1 MHLQSHPPLAPSE
14 VPDIRRDLPSEPNS
28 FVGREQELDELT
40 KLVRAAR
47 MVTLA
52 GPGGIGKT
60 RLALHVLA
68 GLAHEFPD
76 GAHYAELADV
86 TSADLVAAR
95 VAAAVGVTEED
106 GRPLLD
112 TLADALHPRAL
123 VLALDNCEHLL
134 DACAELCGR
143 LLAAAPDLRLM
154 ATSRE
159 PLRVAGET
167 VWPVPPLA
175 AESADGSPAEAVR
188 LFADRAAAI
197 APGFVLTPDNSGE
210 VAAIC
215 RSLDGMP
222 LAIELAAARIRALS
236 VEQIRMRVTDRFG
249 LLTTGDRAAA
259 ARQRTLRATIDWS
272 HDLLTERE
280 QVLLRRL
287 SVFAGWSLEMAED
300 VCTDDLVPPS
310 AILDTVAGL
319 VDKSLVVREPEA
331 LGQAR
336 FRMLDTIREYA
347 AEKLSL
353 AGEATRMQHRLR
365 DHTLGV
371 AERNFAVG
379 MALVP
384 APWRDRVDVFHR
396 YDVDAPN
403 VWLVLGECLAEGDV
417 ATGLRI
423 CTAIR
428 PCMLVRGEFA
438 LGSAWLEAFL
448 SRPEAAETD
457 PGIRGQALIGLAQ
470 LSLPS
475 DPAGAEPSARAGLAL
490 CRSAGDQFWTAAG
503 LNLLSEIVLHTG
515 RPDQAEELGREAMA
529 IAEAAGDSWN
539 TGWALGIRAAIAG
552 VRGNIREAAKLA
564 GASIEVMASIDHRW
578 GVARAELGLGD
589 LARLRG
595 ELAQARLMYQDA
607 LGYLRE
613 VRAQPEIARCL
624 AGLGRVALDQGDIA
638 AAREYLTESLRV
650 CRNIGTRIGIAR
662 GLESFAVLADRAG
675 DAQRAVLLAAA
686 SAGLRAASGLPP
698 PAGARTAR
706 YLAAADRL
714 GAGTGARLWQ
724 RGLAL
729 PPESAIDLATGQA
742 VSGPQGTGGG
752 AVGTD
757 GIAAVPSAVPSSVPS
772 APPSALTPRE
782 LQIAALIA
790 AGHSNKA
797 IATELVISPATAAR
811 HVANIMTKL
820 GFRSRAQ
827 IATWATSRR

>member
-1 MHLQSHPPLAPSE
+1 
-14 VPDIRRDLPSEPNS
+14 
-28 FVGREQELDELT
+28 
-40 KLVRAAR
+40 
-47 MVTLA
+47 
-52 GPGGIGKT
+52 
-60 RLALHVLA
+60 
-68 GLAHEFPD
+68 
-76 GAHYAELADV
+76 
-86 TSADLVAAR
+86 
-95 VAAAVGVTEED
+95 
-106 GRPLLD
+106 
-112 TLADALHPRAL
+112 
-123 VLALDNCEHLL
+123 
-134 DACAELCGR
+134 
-143 LLAAAPDLRLM
+143 
-154 ATSRE
+154 
-159 PLRVAGET
+159 
-167 VWPVPPLA
+167 
-175 AESADGSPAEAVR
+175 
-188 LFADRAAAI
+188 
-197 APGFVLTPDNSGE
+197 
-210 VAAIC
+210 
-215 RSLDGMP
+215 MP

>member
-1 MHLQSHPPLAPSE
+1 
-14 VPDIRRDLPSEPNS
+14 
-28 FVGREQELDELT
+28 
-40 KLVRAAR
+40 

-60 RLALHVLA
+60 RLALRVLA
-68 GLAHEFPD
+68 GVADEFPD
-76 GAHYAELADV
+76 GACYAELADV
-86 TSADLVAAR
+86 TSPDLVAAR
-95 VAAAVGVTEED
+95 VAAAVGVTEEED
-106 GRPLLD
+106 RALLD
-112 TLADALHPRAL
+112 TLADALRPRAL
-123 VLALDNCEHLL
+123 VLALDNCEHLV
-134 DACAELCGR
+134 DACAGLCAR
-143 LLAAAPDLRLM
+143 LLAAAPDLRLV

-159 PLRVAGET
+159 PLRVGGET
-167 VWPVPPLA
+167 VWQVPPLS
-175 AESADGSPAEAVR
+175 AESPDGSTAEAVR
-188 LFADRAAAI
+188 LFAERAAAI
-197 APGFVLTPDNSGE
+197 APGFALTRDNAGS

-259 ARQRTLRATIDWS
+259 TRQRTLRATIDWS

-287 SVFAGWSLEMAED
+287 SVFAGWSLDMAED
-300 VCTDDLVPPS
+300 VCTDDLVP
-310 AILDTVAGL
+310 AAVLLDTVATL
-319 VDKSLVVREPEA
+319 MDKSLVVREPEA

-347 AEKLSL
+347 AERLAA
-353 AGEATRMQHRLR
+353 AGEAKRLQHRLR
-365 DHTLGV
+365 DHVLTV

-384 APWRDRVDVFHR
+384 APWGDRVDVFRR
-396 YDVDAPN
+396 YDVDAGN

-428 PCMLVRGEFA
+428 PCLLVRGEFA
-438 LGSAWLEAFL
+438 LGVAWLDAFL
-448 SRPEAAETD
+448 ARPEAAEVD
-457 PGIRGQALIGLAQ
+457 PGIRGQALIGRAQ
-470 LSLPS
+470 LSLAR

-490 CRSAGDQFWTAAG
+490 CRAAGDQFWTAAG

-515 RPDQAEELGREAMA
+515 RPDEAEALGREAMTS
-529 IAEAAGDSWN
+529 AEAAGDSWN
-539 TGWALGIRAAIAG
+539 TGWALGIRAAVAG
-552 VRGNIREAAKLA
+552 VRGNIREAAELA
-564 GASIEVMASIDHRW
+564 GASIAVMASIDHRW

-595 ELAQARLMYQDA
+595 ELAQAHLLYGDA

-624 AGLGRVALDQGDIA
+624 SGLGRVALDQGDTA
-638 AAREYLTESLRV
+638 AAREYLTESLQV

-662 GLESFAVLADRAG
+662 GLESFAALADRDG
-675 DAQRAVLLAAA
+675 DAERAVLLAAA

-714 GAGTGARLWQ
+714 GAGTGARLWE

-729 PPESAIDLATGQA
+729 PPEAAIDLAAGQD
-742 VSGPQGTGGG
+742 VRTPPQSGTGAG
-752 AVGTD
+752 A
-757 GIAAVPSAVPSSVPS
+757 AAQTPPP

-782 LQIAALIA
+782 LEIAALIA
-790 AGHSNKA
+790 AGCSNKA
-797 IATELVISPATAAR
+797 IAAELVISPATVAR

-827 IATWATSRR
+827 IAVWATGRK

>member
-1 MHLQSHPPLAPSE
+1 
-14 VPDIRRDLPSEPNS
+14 
-28 FVGREQELDELT
+28 
-40 KLVRAAR
+40 

-60 RLALHVLA
+60 RLALRVLA
-68 GLAHEFPD
+68 GVADEFPD
-76 GAHYAELADV
+76 GACYAELADI
-86 TSADLVAAR
+86 TSPDLVAAR
-95 VAAAVGVTEED
+95 VAAAVGVTEEED
-106 GRPLLD
+106 RALLD
-112 TLADALHPRAL
+112 TLADALRPRAL
-123 VLALDNCEHLL
+123 VLALDNCEHLV
-134 DACAELCGR
+134 DACAGLCGR
-143 LLAAAPDLRLM
+143 LLAAAPDLRLV

-159 PLRVAGET
+159 PLRVGGET
-167 VWPVPPLA
+167 VWQVPPLA
-175 AESADGSPAEAVR
+175 AESTDGSTAEAVR
-188 LFADRAAAI
+188 LFAERAAAI
-197 APGFVLTPDNSGE
+197 APGFVLTLENAGS

-259 ARQRTLRATIDWS
+259 TRQRTLRATIDWS

-287 SVFAGWSLEMAED
+287 SVFAGWSLDMAED
-300 VCTDDLVPPS
+300 VCTDDLVPP
-310 AILDTVAGL
+310 AVLLDTVAAL
-319 VDKSLVVREPEA
+319 MDKSLVVREPEV

-336 FRMLDTIREYA
+336 FRMLETIREYA
-347 AEKLSL
+347 AERLAA
-353 AGEATRMQHRLR
+353 AGEATRLQHRLR
-365 DHTLGV
+365 DHVLTV

-384 APWRDRVDVFHR
+384 APWRDRVDVFRR
-396 YDVDAPN
+396 YDVDAGN
-403 VWLVLGECLAEGDV
+403 VWLVLDECLAEGDV

-428 PCMLVRGEFA
+428 PCLLVRGEFA
-438 LGSAWLEAFL
+438 LGIAWLDAFL
-448 SRPEAAETD
+448 ARPEASEVD
-457 PGIRGQALIGLAQ
+457 PGTRGQALIGRAQ
-470 LSLPS
+470 LSLAR

-490 CRSAGDQFWTAAG
+490 CHAAGDQFWTAAG

-515 RPDQAEELGREAMA
+515 RPDEAEALGRKAMTS
-529 IAEAAGDSWN
+529 AEAAGDSWN

-552 VRGNIREAAKLA
+552 VRGNIREAAELA

-595 ELAQARLMYQDA
+595 ELAQAHLLYGDA

-613 VRAQPEIARCL
+613 VGAQPEIARCL
-624 AGLGRVALDQGDIA
+624 SGLGRVALDQGDTA
-638 AAREYLTESLRV
+638 TAREYLTESLQV

-662 GLESFAVLADRAG
+662 GLESFAALADRDG
-675 DAQRAVLLAAA
+675 DAERAVLLAAA
-686 SAGLRAASGLPP
+686 SAGLRAATGLPP
-698 PAGARTAR
+698 LAGARTAR

-714 GAGTGARLWQ
+714 GAGTGARLWE
-724 RGLAL
+724 RGRAL
-729 PPESAIDLATGQA
+729 PPEAAIDLAAGQDVRTPPQA
-742 VSGPQGTGGG
+742 GPGAGT
-752 AVGTD
+752 
-757 GIAAVPSAVPSSVPS
+757 AAPAPPP

-782 LQIAALIA
+782 LEIAALIA
-790 AGHSNKA
+790 AGRSNKA
-797 IATELVISPATAAR
+797 IAAELVISPATAAR
-811 HVANIMTKL
+811 HVANIMIKL

-827 IATWATSRR
+827 IAVWATGRK

>member
-1 MHLQSHPPLAPSE
+1 
-14 VPDIRRDLPSEPNS
+14 
-28 FVGREQELDELT
+28 
-40 KLVRAAR
+40 

-60 RLALHVLA
+60 RLALRVLA
-68 GLAHEFPD
+68 GVADEFPD
-76 GAHYAELADV
+76 GACYAELADV
-86 TSADLVAAR
+86 TSPDLVAAR
-95 VAAAVGVTEED
+95 VAAAVGVSEED
-106 GRPLLD
+106 GRPLLA
-112 TLADALHPRAL
+112 TLADALRPRAL

-167 VWPVPPLA
+167 VWQVPPLS
-175 AESADGSPAEAVR
+175 AEPADGPTADAVR

-197 APGFVLTPDNSGE
+197 APGFTLTSDNAGA

-215 RSLDGMP
+215 RSLDGIP

-249 LLTTGDRAAA
+249 LLTAGDRAAA
-259 ARQRTLRATIDWS
+259 SRQRTLRATIDWS
-272 HDLLTERE
+272 HDLLTGRE

-287 SVFAGWSLEMAED
+287 SIFAGWSLEMAGE
-300 VCTDDLVPPS
+300 VCTDDLVPP
-310 AILDTVAGL
+310 AALLDTVAAL

-331 LGQAR
+331 LGHAR

-347 AEKLSL
+347 AERLALS
-353 AGEATRMQHRLR
+353 GESTRLQHRFR
-365 DHTLGV
+365 DHTLRV

-384 APWRDRVDVFHR
+384 APWQDRVDVFRR
-396 YDVDAPN
+396 YDVDAGN

-423 CTAIR
+423 CTAVR

-438 LGSAWLEAFL
+438 LGCAWLDAFL
-448 SRPEAAETD
+448 ARPEAAEVEQ
-457 PGIRGQALIGLAQ
+457 GIRGQALIGRAQ
-470 LSLPS
+470 LSLSS
-475 DPAGAEPSARAGLAL
+475 DPAGAETPARAGLAL
-490 CRSAGDQFWTAAG
+490 CRAAGDKFWTAAG
-503 LNLLSEIVLHTG
+503 LNLLSEIVLHTA
-515 RPDQAEELGREAMA
+515 RPDEAEALGREATA
-529 IAEAAGDSWN
+529 IAEAAGDRWN

-552 VRGNIREAAKLA
+552 VRGNLREAAELA
-564 GASIEVMASIDHRW
+564 GASIEVMGSIDHRW
-578 GVARAELGLGD
+578 GVARAQLGLGD

-595 ELAQARLMYQDA
+595 DLAQAQLMYGDA

-613 VRAQPEIARCL
+613 LGAQPEIARCL
-624 AGLGRVALDQGDIA
+624 SGLGRVALEQGDTA
-638 AAREYLTESLRV
+638 AAREYLTGSLKV
-650 CRNIGTRIGIAR
+650 CRDIGTRIGIAR
-662 GLESFAVLADRAG
+662 GLESFAALADRDG
-675 DAQRAVLLAAA
+675 DTERAVLLAAA
-686 SAGLRAASGLPP
+686 SAGLRASSGLPP
-698 PAGARTAR
+698 RPGARTAR

-714 GAGTGARLWQ
+714 GAGTGRRLWE

-729 PPESAIDLATGQA
+729 PPEAAIDLATGQVLRTPPGA
-742 VSGPQGTGGG
+742 GTGG
-752 AVGTD
+752 
-757 GIAAVPSAVPSSVPS
+757 IAAP
-772 APPSALTPRE
+772 PPSALTPRE
-782 LQIAALIA
+782 LEIAALVA
-790 AGHSNKA
+790 AGRSNRA
-797 IATELVISPATAAR
+797 IADELVISPATAAR

-827 IATWATSRR
+827 IAAWATGRR

>member
-1 MHLQSHPPLAPSE
+1 
-14 VPDIRRDLPSEPNS
+14 
-28 FVGREQELDELT
+28 
-40 KLVRAAR
+40 
-47 MVTLA
+47 MVTLS

-60 RLALHVLA
+60 RLALRVLA
-68 GLAHEFPD
+68 ALAGEFAD
-76 GAHYAELADV
+76 GACYAELADV
-86 TSADLVAAR
+86 TSAGLVAAR

-112 TLADALHPRAL
+112 TLADALRPRAL
-123 VLALDNCEHLL
+123 VLALDNCEHLV
-134 DACAELCGR
+134 DACAEVCGR
-143 LLAAAPDLRLM
+143 LLAAGPGLRLM

-167 VWPVPPLA
+167 VWQVPPLA
-175 AESADGSPAEAVR
+175 AESADGSTAEAVR
-188 LFADRAAAI
+188 LFADRATAI
-197 APGFVLTPDNSGE
+197 APGFSLTPANAGE

-259 ARQRTLRATIDWS
+259 SRQRTLRATIDWS
-272 HDLLTERE
+272 HDLLTGRE

-287 SVFAGWSLEMAED
+287 SVFAGWSLDMAED
-300 VCTDDLVPPS
+300 VCADDLVPP
-310 AILDTVAGL
+310 AALLDTMAAL
-319 VDKSLVVREPEA
+319 VDKSLVVREPEV
-331 LGQAR
+331 LGQSR

-347 AEKLSL
+347 AEKLAL
-353 AGEATRMQHRLR
+353 AGESTWLQHRFR
-365 DHTLGV
+365 DHVLGV

-384 APWRDRVDVFHR
+384 APWQDRVDVFRR
-396 YDVDAPN
+396 YDADAAN

-438 LGSAWLEAFL
+438 LGIAWLDAFL
-448 SRPEAAETD
+448 ARPEAAEAD
-457 PGIRGQALIGLAQ
+457 LGIKGQALIGRAQ

-475 DPAGAEPSARAGLAL
+475 DPAGAEPPARDGLAL
-490 CRSAGDQFWTAAG
+490 CRAAGDQFWTSAG

-515 RPDQAEELGREAMA
+515 KPDEAESLGREAMT

-539 TGWALGIRAAIAG
+539 VGWALGIRAAIAG
-552 VRGNIREAAKLA
+552 VRGNIREAAELA
-564 GASIEVMASIDHRW
+564 GASLEVMGSIDHRW

-595 ELAQARLMYQDA
+595 DLAQAQLMYGDA

-613 VRAQPEIARCL
+613 VGAQPEIARCL
-624 AGLGRVALDQGDIA
+624 SGLGRVALDQGDTA
-638 AAREYLTESLRV
+638 AARGYLTESLRV
-650 CRNIGTRIGIAR
+650 CRDIGTRIGIAR
-662 GLESFAVLADRAG
+662 GLESFAALAERDG
-675 DAQRAVLLAAA
+675 DAERAVLLAAA
-686 SAGLRAASGLPP
+686 SAGLRAGSGLPP
-698 PAGARTAR
+698 PAAARTAR

-714 GAGTGARLWQ
+714 GAGTGARLWE
-724 RGLAL
+724 RGLRL
-729 PPESAIDLATGQA
+729 PPEGAIDLATGQA
-742 VSGPQGTGGG
+742 VSTPCETGG
-752 AVGTD
+752 T
-757 GIAAVPSAVPSSVPS
+757 AAGL
-772 APPSALTPRE
+772 APPPGALTPRE
-782 LQIAALIA
+782 LEVATLIA
-790 AGHSNKA
+790 AGRSNKA
-797 IATELVISPATAAR
+797 IAAELVISPATAAR
-811 HVANIMTKL
+811 HVANIMAKL

-827 IATWATSRR
+827 IASWATVTGAAATGASGTRAARGRRADLPGPVTWHCAPLPPSARRRDPPQAAGRVSACR